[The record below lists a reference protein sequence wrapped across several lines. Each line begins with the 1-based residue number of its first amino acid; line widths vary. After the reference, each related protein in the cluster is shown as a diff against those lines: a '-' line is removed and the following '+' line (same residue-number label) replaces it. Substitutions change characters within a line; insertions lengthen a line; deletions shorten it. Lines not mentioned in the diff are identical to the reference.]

1 MDLLSPTNDYLSFF
15 TSIPGLTPLALL
27 AIAILGI
34 CRLAPIVSLAPFLG
48 SKMPGA
54 SKMGLVFIITILLL
68 PQMIASSSLK
78 LQFDIYFIGYALKE
92 FLIGTIFAFL
102 ASVPFYIV
110 QASGVIIDF
119 QRGSSAMQATDPILQ
134 TQISPIGI
142 LYNYVLVVIFF
153 YVGGPIF
160 FIDMLMQS
168 FMIIPVDGFFSSTFF
183 NANLPFWTM
192 MMGLLT
198 KFTLLSIQYAAPAL
212 VAILMA
218 DLFLGIAN
226 RLAPQVQIA
235 FLGMSIKSLLG
246 LILLW
251 AGWFFVLQQMQQQ
264 TDLFF
269 REILRV
275 LPSMN
280 PAAVH

>member
-1 MDLLSPTNDYLSFF
+1 MGLLSPTSDYLSFF
-15 TSIPGLTPLALL
+15 TSIPGLTPMSLL
-27 AIAILGI
+27 AVAMLGV
-34 CRLAPIVSLAPFLG
+34 CRLAPIVSMAPFFG
-48 SKMPGA
+48 SKIPGA
-54 SKMGLVFIITILLL
+54 AKMGLVFVITILLL
-68 PQMIASSSLK
+68 PQIIASSSLK
-78 LQFDIYFIGYALKE
+78 LSFDIYFIGYALKE

-110 QASGVIIDF
+110 QSSGVIIDF

-142 LYNYVLVVIFF
+142 LYNYVLIVAFF
-153 YVGGPIF
+153 YAGGPIL

-168 FMIIPVDGFFSSTFF
+168 FMLIPVDSFFSSSFF
-183 NANLPFWTM
+183 QGNLPFWTM
-192 MMGLLT
+192 MMELLT
-198 KFTLLSIQYAAPAL
+198 RFTLLSIQFAAPAL
-212 VAILMA
+212 VAIFMA

-251 AGWFFVLQQMQQQ
+251 AGWFFVLQQMQLQ
-264 TDLFF
+264 TDQFF
-269 REILRV
+269 QEILRV
-275 LPSMN
+275 LPTLKHGS
-280 PAAVH
+280 